1 MHSQLAANMEAKH
14 DAKSLLP
21 SPTCSLGGLALMAD
35 AEAAIFAAAPP
46 SEHVAP
52 TPAAAAAAAVAIAAT
67 AAAAV
72 VSGDLP
78 DGWGMMRTNDGR
90 TIDVNNHTTTTQ
102 WGRPLP
108 PAPVAHAAA
117 PASADAPS
125 AAAAPS
131 ATNDDTPAPITP
143 RLLEFL
149 ASLTGYLHL
158 ERSYERSQFEHSR
171 RDSSSAKMKKLKR
184 KVERSKPSAVLVPI
198 TEEDESIVRSR
209 IFTAGMPEVLPAS
222 NFTIK
227 VVEKKGSP
235 RGGDKTAR
243 PKDKD
248 GGGELKTID
257 ATTSP
262 AKSAASSP
270 SSSPVIHV
278 SEPSTTRTSTPS
290 STAGS
295 TPPRDRKSLDELSE
309 GSSSLGSSFRRW
321 VPWRAFSS
329 PTAWP
334 LSHGR

>member
-1 MHSQLAANMEAKH
+1 MCVLACGELAW
-14 DAKSLLP
+14 SLLC
-21 SPTCSLGGLALMAD
+21 SPAD
-35 AEAAIFAAAPP
+35 AEGYRG
-46 SEHVAP
+46 E
-52 TPAAAAAAAVAIAAT
+52 
-67 AAAAV
+67 
-72 VSGDLP
+72 VSHGVRNTRLDRQ
-78 DGWGMMRTNDGR
+78 RTLR
-90 TIDVNNHTTTTQ
+90 TIIPGTSVVKLGLHACISNQPRNLTRFEICRDSVPACMEAGQSPLNNHTKTTQ
-102 WGRPLP
+102 WDRPLP
-108 PAPVAHAAA
+108 PAPVAHAATPA
-117 PASADAPS
+117 PADAPS

-131 ATNDDTPAPITP
+131 ATDDDTPAPITP

-248 GGGELKTID
+248 GGCELKTID
-257 ATTSP
+257 ATSP
-262 AKSAASSP
+262 AKSAASAAQ
-270 SSSPVIHV
+270 SSPVIRT

-290 STAGS
+290 SAAGS

-309 GSSSLGSSFRRW
+309 GSSSTCSSFHRW
-321 VPWRAFSS
+321 VRWRAISS
-329 PTAWP
+329 PTTWP
-334 LSHGR
+334 LSGR

>member
-1 MHSQLAANMEAKH
+1 
-14 DAKSLLP
+14 
-21 SPTCSLGGLALMAD
+21 MA
-35 AEAAIFAAAPP
+35 E
-46 SEHVAP
+46 
-52 TPAAAAAAAVAIAAT
+52 
-67 AAAAV
+67 
-72 VSGDLP
+72 
-78 DGWGMMRTNDGR
+78 RTF
-90 TIDVNNHTTTTQ
+90 DVNNHTKTTQ
-102 WGRPLP
+102 WDRPIP
-108 PAPVAHAAA
+108 PAPVAHAATPA
-117 PASADAPS
+117 PADAPS

-131 ATNDDTPAPITP
+131 ATDDDTPAPITP

-262 AKSAASSP
+262 AKSAASAAQ
-270 SSSPVIHV
+270 SSPVIRT

-309 GSSSLGSSFRRW
+309 GSSSTCSSFHRW
-321 VPWRAFSS
+321 VRWRGISS
-329 PTAWP
+329 PTTWP
-334 LSHGR
+334 LSGR

>member
-1 MHSQLAANMEAKH
+1 MHAS
-14 DAKSLLP
+14 
-21 SPTCSLGGLALMAD
+21 
-35 AEAAIFAAAPP
+35 
-46 SEHVAP
+46 
-52 TPAAAAAAAVAIAAT
+52 
-67 AAAAV
+67 
-72 VSGDLP
+72 
-78 DGWGMMRTNDGR
+78 RTNGLETCTCRNSAADMAER
-90 TIDVNNHTTTTQ
+90 TFDVNNHTKTTQ
-102 WGRPLP
+102 WDRTLP
-108 PAPVAHAAA
+108 QAPFAHAETPAP
-117 PASADAPS
+117 ADAPS

-131 ATNDDTPAPITP
+131 ATDDDSPAPITP